1 MNISEIDPWPMQIGK
16 RQTKSVKF
24 PSNHYP
30 TLRKIISKKKTCLVC
45 SKKTHGHSDVQSPQ
59 NVNAQSHL
67 HLPHGAQYLELD
79 SSQMR
84 SRPWHGSPGG
94 RMEVS

>member
-1 MNISEIDPWPMQIGK
+1 M
-16 RQTKSVKF
+16 F
-24 PSNHYP
+24 
-30 TLRKIISKKKTCLVC
+30 
-45 SKKTHGHSDVQSPQ
+45 KKTHGHSDVQSPQ

-84 SRPWHGSPGG
+84 SRPWHGSPGD